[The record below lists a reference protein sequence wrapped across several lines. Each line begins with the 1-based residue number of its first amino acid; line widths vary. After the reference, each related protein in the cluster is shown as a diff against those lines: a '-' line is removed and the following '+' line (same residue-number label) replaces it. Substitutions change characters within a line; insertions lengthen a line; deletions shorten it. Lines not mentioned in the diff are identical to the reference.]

1 MGYTVTQVHDVLRNY
16 RTILAKKRSEPVQK
30 ESPKE
35 SPKETYGSDQVDI
48 SREAIGKLKA
58 LKDARDVVPG
68 QDSVNS
74 RRPREIKDI
83 I

>member
-16 RTILAKKRSEPVQK
+16 RTILTKKRPEPVQK

-35 SPKETYGSDQVDI
+35 SPKETHGIDQVDI

-58 LKDARDVVPG
+58 LKDTRDVVPD
-68 QDSVNS
+68 QDTVNS
-74 RRPREIKDI
+74 RKPREIKDI